1 MEKIID
7 KETVAKRVKE
17 AIEHRGMNMTVVA
30 DRADINR
37 VTLYNRLDGI
47 GEFTV
52 SEMLG
57 LKRALRLSLFE
68 FNYIFFDFEVEKSAT
83 TKEAL

>member
-68 FNYIFFDFEVEKSAT
+68 FNYIFFDFNIFFVQI
-83 TKEAL
+83 

>member
-7 KETVAKRVKE
+7 KETIAKRVKE
-17 AIEHRGMNMTVVA
+17 AIEHRGMSMTIVA
-30 DRADINR
+30 DRANINR

-57 LKRALRLSLFE
+57 LKRALRLSLSE
-68 FNYIFFDFEVEKSAT
+68 FNYIFFDFEVEKSV
-83 TKEAL
+83 TKETL

>member
-17 AIEHRGMNMTVVA
+17 AIEYRGMNKTVVA
-30 DRADINR
+30 DRANINR

-68 FNYIFFDFEVEKSAT
+68 FNYIFFDLEEEVSHENH
-83 TKEAL
+83 

>member
-83 TKEAL
+83 KEAL

>member
-30 DRADINR
+30 DRADISR

-83 TKEAL
+83 KEAL

>member
-17 AIEHRGMNMTVVA
+17 AIEHRGMNKTVVA
-30 DRADINR
+30 DRANINR

-83 TKEAL
+83 KEAL

>member
-30 DRADINR
+30 DRANINR

-52 SEMLG
+52 SEVLG

-68 FNYIFFDFEVEKSAT
+68 FNYIFFDLEVEKSAT
-83 TKEAL
+83 IKEAL